1 MHYNTFELIR
11 QDPEEFRRAVG
22 DRAEV
27 VVLEPGKSYE
37 F

>member
-1 MHYNTFELIR
+1 VIR

-27 VVLEPGKSYE
+27 VILEPGKSFE